1 MSDINK
7 GTKISFSVQSIE
19 IIDSKEVN
27 DDQFLL
33 ARVTA
38 FGSGKTKHQYTFTD
52 DVIKDAEFSILGK
65 PVLYYYDWLY
75 DDASGH
81 EEEEV
86 PAGFVPL
93 ENANITYE
101 QTDKGLMMT
110 VDCYIWKMYS
120 GKLCEILQRE
130 NGIKDVSVELLILD
144 SIDHDETKTTEVLK
158 FVYTGITILG
168 EHVNPAKPGSHLE
181 VVKFSELESSYNDA
195 KQSFEKKLYNS
206 LNQGSQASGSFFNT
220 KNKTE
225 VAMELEKNVNSEAQL
240 VENAEKVTTTTQK
253 VGVESYVYDD
263 NGNFVGRQSESHK
276 KETTEVQSVDESV
289 VANADCQNEKCAEDT
304 PETCENAC
312 KSQNACKTENAC
324 GTQDNACKSQN
335 ACGTEDNA
343 CKSENSEDVSCAE
356 QTDCA
361 CKTQD
366 NACKSENACK
376 TDNAC
381 GTQDNAC
388 KSENACGT
396 QDNACKTQNACKQN
410 NSTDERL
417 VELRAKFSALENEV
431 STLRKEK
438 ETLELKCSELEAY
451 KSNKENELKKQ
462 AVECALSKVSNV
474 LSADQID
481 EWREKSVGF
490 AKVDDFTNQ
499 LKAFAFDI
507 QSKNG
512 TIENESIRNSL
523 PKQTFQESD
532 DVWERIANY

>member
-7 GTKISFSVQSIE
+7 GIKISFSVQDVE

-38 FGSGKTKHQYTFTD
+38 FGSGKTKHQYTFAD

-65 PVLYYYDWLY
+65 PVLYCYDWLY

-130 NGIKDVSVELLILD
+130 NGVKDVSVELLILN

-195 KQSFEKKLYNS
+195 KQSFEQKLYNS

-225 VAMELEKNVNSEAQL
+225 VAMESKKNVNSEAQL

-253 VGVESYVYDD
+253 VEVESYVYDD
-263 NGNFVGRQSESHK
+263 NGNFVGRESESHK
-276 KETTEVQSVDESV
+276 KETTEIQSVDESV
-289 VANADCQNEKCAEDT
+289 VANADCQNEKCAEG
-304 PETCENAC
+304 ETCDNAC

-335 ACGTEDNA
+335 ACGTQDNA

-356 QTDCA
+356 QADCA

-366 NACKSENACK
+366 NACK
-376 TDNAC
+376 T
-381 GTQDNAC
+381 
-388 KSENACGT
+388 ENACGT

-410 NSTDERL
+410 NSTDEML
-417 VELRAKFSALENEV
+417 VELQAKFSALENEV
-431 STLRKEK
+431 LTLKEEK
-438 ETLELKCSELEAY
+438 KALELKCSELETY

-474 LSADQID
+474 LSADQIE

-490 AKVDDFTNQ
+490 VKVDDFTNQ

-512 TIENESIRNSL
+512 TVENESIRNSL